1 MRPGLG
7 RHWGDEGW
15 RRLGAGRRQQREE
28 GGGAQSPSPVEAS
41 SHEGLKVD
49 GAGERCK
56 RGEHRQRRREGAEV
70 GRVEVGGVADGNG
83 VMERRG
89 RAGSARRCRGGPA
102 RQGRSGQGLQGPGGD

>member
-7 RHWGDEGW
+7 RRWGDEGW
-15 RRLGAGRRQQREE
+15 RRLGAGGRQQREE

-89 RAGSARRCRGGPA
+89 RPC
-102 RQGRSGQGLQGPGGD
+102 QSGQGLRGPGGD